1 MSKRKIMT
9 GDYATAN
16 CRHSPNRSP
25 TWARVSLVISKQ
37 EPISAFPEL
46 SNRIDRLGQ

>member
-1 MSKRKIMT
+1 MSKKKFIT

-16 CRHSPNRSP
+16 CGHSPNHSP
-25 TWARVSLVISKQ
+25 TWAKVSLVISKQ

-46 SNRIDRLGQ
+46 FNRLDRLGQ